1 MTPAQRERLRVALER
16 ETGLP
21 WVVIDCDAIV
31 VRGEWCLARY
41 RSLNE
46 DGSSHFMAH
55 VNSGDHRTYARLDA
69 HATGRGWPE
78 HLAAEVGR
86 VIRESNNSPAR
97 VGEE

>member
-16 ETGLP
+16 ETGVGWIYSVGWADYLDSTTGE
-21 WVVIDCDAIV
+21 WTIHRERRHGLV
-31 VRGEWCLARY
+31 VRV
-41 RSLNE
+41 SLLR
-46 DGSSHFMAH
+46 
-55 VNSGDHRTYARLDA
+55 SGDTRQIDIA

-78 HLAAEVGR
+78 RLAAEVGR

>member
-16 ETGLP
+16 ETG
-21 WVVIDCDAIV
+21 V
-31 VRGEWCLARY
+31 EWTHAAGWADYVDSHDWTVFRQVGRAYLQRRRVYMAAFCL
-41 RSLNE
+41 
-46 DGSSHFMAH
+46 DP
-55 VNSGDHRTYARLDA
+55 

-78 HLAAEVGR
+78 RLAVEVGR